1 MDFDCDFTGCNT
13 SLSVGSFFSLLNAA
27 TYHATPMRLL
37 CSDSVFLLYSS
48 HITERCH
55 GVICQN
61 SESATPIV

>member
-1 MDFDCDFTGCNT
+1 
-13 SLSVGSFFSLLNAA
+13 
-27 TYHATPMRLL
+27 
-37 CSDSVFLLYSS
+37 LLYSS